1 MNKSTILY
9 LVTLAY
15 FILICELPIVFDIH
29 PIVILIGGIVLYF
42 LGIFTIEHFIHRIR
56 SEEKLE
62 QKIIKKLRSEGY
74 KCEKDE
80 GELTYRMN
88 GRTYRVHFWQSRND
102 EFRIIILDYTDIDED
117 WEKISMEG
125 QAVLANAVNI
135 ENPHITLIAQSN
147 RVVCAFIS
155 SVSSAEDFMVEIK
168 RAYRAIGEALNYA
181 YDILPQIKYYYPA
194 KEKEVSIGFA
204 KNNNS
209 NDSSNIFNQQS

>member
-88 GRTYRVHFWQSRND
+88 GRTYRVHFWQSRNN
-102 EFRIIILDYTDIDED
+102 EFRTAIVDYAQIDEE
-117 WEKISMEG
+117 WENISMEG
-125 QAVLANAVNI
+125 QAVLANAVNL

-147 RVVCAFIS
+147 RVVCVFIS

-181 YDILPQIKYYYPA
+181 YDILPQIKRHYPT
-194 KEKEVSIGFA
+194 KEKEKPIGFA
-204 KNNNS
+204 QSNNS
-209 NDSSNIFNQQS
+209 QKYSNIFNQQS